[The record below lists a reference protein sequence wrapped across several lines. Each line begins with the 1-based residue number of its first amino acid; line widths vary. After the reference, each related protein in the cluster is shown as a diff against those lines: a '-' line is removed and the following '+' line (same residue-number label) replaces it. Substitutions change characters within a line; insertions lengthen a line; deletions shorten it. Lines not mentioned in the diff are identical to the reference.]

1 MGTHNN
7 VHVPKESFPKFLWYA
22 IEFFI
27 IVGVSVGIAMNS
39 VNYFTQIGFTEQ
51 MTNWIFWGIVGGVFL
66 VYYMLIRAFILKKP
80 ILKNI

>member
-1 MGTHNN
+1 MGVHNN
-7 VHVPKESFPKFLWYA
+7 IHVPKESFPRFVWYA

-27 IVGVSVGIAMNS
+27 VVGISVGIAMNS

-66 VYYMLIRAFILKKP
+66 VYYMLIRSLIFKKP

>member
-1 MGTHNN
+1 MGVHNN
-7 VHVPKESFPKFLWYA
+7 IHVPKESFPRFVWYA

-27 IVGVSVGIAMNS
+27 VVGTSVGIAMNS

-66 VYYMLIRAFILKKP
+66 VYYMLIRSLIFKKP